1 VFLRS
6 SGMTRHHCRARLCAR
21 LQVYSITSNATES
34 ALASADGYASEP
46 VSLGENRL
54 PKKFLLLSGRSRK
67 KGWVLRWEGLPD
79 YVAVSMR

>member
-1 VFLRS
+1 MFLRS

-46 VSLGENRL
+46 VSLGAVKS
-54 PKKFLLLSGRSRK
+54 PKTVCPKISAFLG
-67 KGWVLRWEGLPD
+67 GGFPD
-79 YVAVSMR
+79 YLAVQRFKG